1 MSFVV
6 SCPVLEHGKVLIVNE
21 ACSFV
26 YNNNLYILSDAFTF
40 FKNLKA
46 EDRAHRH
53 GQKRVVNVYIFCAKV
68 AVITVLYNILADYF
82 HEMFSLEF
90 SSVALIL
97 IACQDTSDELQ
108 WQQLNRSLLRV
119 SSTVNGKRHATR
131 EIEVYSF
138 K

>member
-1 MSFVV
+1 M
-6 SCPVLEHGKVLIVNE
+6 
-21 ACSFV
+21 
-26 YNNNLYILSDAFTF
+26 
-40 FKNLKA
+40 
-46 EDRAHRH
+46 
-53 GQKRVVNVYIFCAKV
+53 VNVYIFCAKV
-68 AVITVLYNILADYF
+68 AVITYSLYNILADYF
-82 HEMFSLEF
+82 HETFSLEF

-119 SSTVNGKRHATR
+119 SSTVNGKRHAIR